1 LSNVNASGRASEH
14 CAQCRVN
21 VVPNKQ
27 KRQIRRL
34 GEREV
39 LEHLE
44 QQKSLT
50 VNQWK
55 IFVAATV
62 GDMLDFFDFYLIG
75 FVLAF
80 IVGGWHL
87 TYGQSGAILLSSG
100 IGAPLGSMFWGWMA
114 DRIGRRTVMILTV
127 LNFSLATGAMA
138 FTPEYGWLFLSI
150 CRFFVGMGVTGLYTV
165 DIAIVQEF
173 VPAYKRGWVTGMT
186 TSLLPAG
193 TLLGALA
200 GAFLEPSV
208 GWRGLFVVGLIPAL
222 LTLLIRAWVPESPHW
237 LIGKGRVDEA
247 RRSLAW
253 ALQVDPAS
261 IQLPATVAPVQK
273 TLWRELFKYP
283 RSLAAACLT
292 GISQTG
298 TVGLSLWMTTL
309 FVLVL
314 KVTPNH
320 ASYLIVWVGA
330 ISIFG
335 RFFCSWMSDAL
346 GRRPAVVIS
355 SLIGAATMSAAG
367 YLNSVYIGGVSIFYA
382 MILAQS
388 FFGSG
393 NYAIVGP
400 YMAEVW
406 PSKLRAS
413 GMGLGYGFGNL
424 GKFIGPA
431 GLAVIAGSSNFVS
444 PKATLDALIPAMNYF
459 GFWYLVSAFAIWFI
473 GIETRGR
480 TIGEI
485 DSTLTASPAVE
496 LAPEVVTR

>member
-1 LSNVNASGRASEH
+1 M
-14 CAQCRVN
+14 
-21 VVPNKQ
+21 
-27 KRQIRRL
+27 
-34 GEREV
+34 

-44 QQKSLT
+44 RQESLT
-50 VNQWK
+50 TNQWK
-55 IFVAATV
+55 IFAAATI

-75 FVLAF
+75 FILAF

-100 IGAPLGSMFWGWMA
+100 IGAPIGSLFWGWMA
-114 DRIGRRTVMILTV
+114 DKIGRRSVMILTV
-127 LNFSLATGAMA
+127 LNFSIATGLMA
-138 FTPEYGWLFLSI
+138 LTPDQGWLFLAI

-173 VPAYKRGWVTGMT
+173 VPAYKRGWITGLT
-186 TSLLPAG
+186 TTLLPAG

-200 GAFLEPSV
+200 GAYLEPSV
-208 GWRGLFVVGLIPAL
+208 GWRGLFAVGLLPAL

-237 LIGKGRVDEA
+237 LIGKGRLDEA
-247 RRSLAW
+247 RKSLAW
-253 ALQVDPAS
+253 ALMVDPAS
-261 IQLPATVAPVQK
+261 IQLPATAAVVEK
-273 TLWRELFKYP
+273 TAWVELFKYP
-283 RSLAAACLT
+283 RSMAAACLT

-309 FVLVL
+309 LVLVL
-314 KVTPNH
+314 KISPGD
-320 ASYLIVWVGA
+320 ASWLIIWVGA

-335 RFFCSWMSDAL
+335 RLFCAWMSDAI
-346 GRRPAVVIS
+346 GRRPAVVVSCVIA
-355 SLIGAATMSAAG
+355 AATMSLAG
-367 YLNSVYIGGVSIFYA
+367 YMSDVYIGGVSIFYV

-413 GMGLGYGFGNL
+413 GMGFGYGFGNL

-431 GLAVIAGSSNFVS
+431 GLAVIAGSTNFVT
-444 PKATLDALIPAMNYF
+444 PKATLAALVPAMNYF
-459 GFWYLVSAFAIWFI
+459 AFWYLVGAAAIWFI
-473 GIETRGR
+473 GFETRGR

-485 DSTLTASPAVE
+485 DGTLKASPEAGSSPG
-496 LAPEVVTR
+496 AAAQ

>member
-1 LSNVNASGRASEH
+1 M
-14 CAQCRVN
+14 
-21 VVPNKQ
+21 
-27 KRQIRRL
+27 
-34 GEREV
+34 

-44 QQKSLT
+44 KQTSLT
-50 VNQWK
+50 TNQWK
-55 IFVAATV
+55 IFAAATV

-80 IVGGWHL
+80 IVAGWHL

-100 IGAPLGSMFWGWMA
+100 IGAPIGSLFWGWMA

-127 LNFSLATGAMA
+127 LNFTLATGLMA
-138 FTPEYGWLFLSI
+138 LTPEHGWLFLTV

-173 VPAYKRGWVTGMT
+173 VPAYKRGWITGLT
-186 TSLLPAG
+186 TTLLPAG

-200 GAFLEPSV
+200 GAYLEPSI
-208 GWRGLFVVGLIPAL
+208 GWRGLFAVGLLPAG

-237 LIGKGRVDEA
+237 LIGKGRMDEA
-247 RRSLAW
+247 RQSLAW
-253 ALQVDPAS
+253 ALQVDPGS
-261 IQLPATVAPVQK
+261 IQLPTGAVVVEKAP
-273 TLWRELFKYP
+273 WRALFRYK
-283 RSLAAACLT
+283 RSLAVSCLT

-298 TVGLSLWMTTL
+298 TVGLSLWLTTL
-309 FVLVL
+309 LVLVL
-314 KVTPNH
+314 KISPVE
-320 ASYLIVWVGA
+320 ASWLIIWVGA
-330 ISIFG
+330 VSILG
-335 RFFCSWMSDAL
+335 RLFCAWISDAM
-346 GRRPAVVIS
+346 GRRRAVVLS
-355 SLIGAATMSAAG
+355 CVVAAVTMSLAG
-367 YLNSVYIGGVSIFYA
+367 YLSDIYIGEVSVFYL

-406 PSKLRAS
+406 PSQLRAS

-431 GLAVIAGSSNFVS
+431 GLAVIAGSTNFVT
-444 PKATLDALIPAMNYF
+444 PKATLAALVPAMNYF
-459 GFWYLVSAFAIWFI
+459 AFWYLVGAAAIWFL
-473 GIETRGR
+473 GIETKGR

-485 DSTLTASPAVE
+485 DGTLKAGTVAGGS
-496 LAPEVVTR
+496 R

>member
-1 LSNVNASGRASEH
+1 M
-14 CAQCRVN
+14 
-21 VVPNKQ
+21 
-27 KRQIRRL
+27 
-34 GEREV
+34 

-50 VNQWK
+50 ANQWK
-55 IFVAATV
+55 IFAAATV

-100 IGAPLGSMFWGWMA
+100 IGAPLGSLFWGWMA
-114 DRIGRRTVMILTV
+114 DKIGRRTVMILTV
-127 LNFSLATGAMA
+127 LNFTVATGVMA
-138 FTPEYGWLFLSI
+138 LTPEGGWLFLAV

-173 VPAYKRGWVTGMT
+173 VPAYKRGWVTGLT
-186 TSLLPAG
+186 TTLLPAG

-200 GAFLEPSV
+200 GTYLEPSI
-208 GWRGLFVVGLIPAL
+208 GWRGLFAVGLLPAG
-222 LTLLIRAWVPESPHW
+222 LTLMIRAWVPESPHW
-237 LIGKGRVDEA
+237 LIGKGRFDEA
-247 RRSLAW
+247 RKSLAW
-253 ALQVDPAS
+253 ALQVDPGE
-261 IQLPATVAPVQK
+261 IQLPTTIATVDK
-273 TLWRELFKYP
+273 TAWLELFRYP
-283 RSLAAACLT
+283 RSMLVACLT

-298 TVGLSLWMTTL
+298 SVGLSLWMTTL

-314 KVTPNH
+314 KISPGD
-320 ASYLIVWVGA
+320 ASFLIIWVGA
-330 ISIFG
+330 IAIFG
-335 RFFCSWMSDAL
+335 RLFCAWISDAM
-346 GRRPAVVIS
+346 GRRPAVVLS
-355 SLIGAATMSAAG
+355 SVLAAVTMSLAG
-367 YLNSVYIGGVSIFYA
+367 YLNNFFIGSVSIFYV

-406 PSKLRAS
+406 PSRLRAS

-431 GLAVIAGSSNFVS
+431 GLAVIAGSTNFVT
-444 PKATLDALIPAMNYF
+444 PKATLAALVPAMNYF
-459 GFWYLVSAFAIWFI
+459 AFWYLVAAVAIWFI

-480 TIGEI
+480 TIEEI
-485 DSTLTASPAVE
+485 DGTLTAPPAAESSPKVA
-496 LAPEVVTR
+496 AG

>member
-1 LSNVNASGRASEH
+1 M
-14 CAQCRVN
+14 
-21 VVPNKQ
+21 
-27 KRQIRRL
+27 
-34 GEREV
+34 

-44 QQKSLT
+44 RQVSLT
-50 VNQWK
+50 TNQWK
-55 IFVAATV
+55 IFAAAMI

-80 IVGGWHL
+80 IIGGWHL
-87 TYGQSGAILLSSG
+87 TYGQSGAILLASG
-100 IGAPLGSMFWGWMA
+100 IGAPIGSVFWGWMA
-114 DRIGRRTVMILTV
+114 DKVGRRQVMILTV

-138 FTPEYGWLFLSI
+138 FTPDHGWLFLSV

-165 DIAIVQEF
+165 DVAIVQEF
-173 VPAYKRGWVTGMT
+173 VPAYKRGWVTGLT

-193 TLLGALA
+193 TLLGAVA
-200 GAFLEPSV
+200 GAYLEPSV
-208 GWRGLFVVGLIPAL
+208 GWRGLFVVGLLPAA

-237 LIGKGRVDEA
+237 LIGKGRSEEA
-247 RRSLAW
+247 RQSLAW
-253 ALQVDPAS
+253 ALQVDPVS
-261 IQLPATVAPVQK
+261 IQLPAVAAKVEKTVWP
-273 TLWRELFKYP
+273 ELFKYP

-314 KVTPNH
+314 KTDPGH
-320 ASYLIVWVGA
+320 ASYLVIWVGA
-330 ISIFG
+330 IAIFG
-335 RFFCSWMSDAL
+335 RLFCAWMSDAI

-355 SLIGAATMSAAG
+355 CLMAAGTMSAAG
-367 YLNSVYIGGVSIFYA
+367 YLNDVSVGGVSVFYA

-406 PSKLRAS
+406 PARLRAS

-431 GLAVIAGSSNFVS
+431 GLAVIAGSDNFVT
-444 PKATLDALIPAMNYF
+444 PKATLAALVPAMNYF
-459 GFWYLVSAFAIWFI
+459 ALWYLVGAAAIWFI
-473 GIETRGR
+473 GIETKGR
-480 TIGEI
+480 TIAEI
-485 DSTLTASPAVE
+485 DGTLTGSPAVE
-496 LAPEVVTR
+496 LAPEVAAR

>member
-1 LSNVNASGRASEH
+1 M
-14 CAQCRVN
+14 
-21 VVPNKQ
+21 
-27 KRQIRRL
+27 
-34 GEREV
+34 

-44 QQKSLT
+44 QQESLT
-50 VNQWK
+50 TNQWK

-80 IVGGWHL
+80 IIGGWHL

-100 IGAPLGSMFWGWMA
+100 IGAPIGSLFWGWMA
-114 DRIGRRTVMILTV
+114 DKIGRRSVMILTV
-127 LNFSLATGAMA
+127 LNFTLATGLMA
-138 FTPEYGWLFLSI
+138 LTPEHGWLFLLV

-173 VPAYKRGWVTGMT
+173 VPAYKRGWITGLT
-186 TSLLPAG
+186 TTMLPAG

-200 GAFLEPSV
+200 GAYLEPSI
-208 GWRGLFVVGLIPAL
+208 GWRGLFAVGLLPAG
-222 LTLLIRAWVPESPHW
+222 LTLMIRAWVPESPHW
-237 LIGKGRVDEA
+237 LIGKGRLDEA
-247 RRSLAW
+247 RQSLAW

-261 IQLPATVAPVQK
+261 IQLPAGGAVVEK
-273 TLWRELFKYP
+273 TAWLELFRYP
-283 RSLAAACLT
+283 RSMAAACLT

-309 FVLVL
+309 LVLVL
-314 KVTPNH
+314 KISPGD
-320 ASYLIVWVGA
+320 ASWLIIWVGVVSVA
-330 ISIFG
+330 G
-335 RFFCSWMSDAL
+335 RLFCAWMSDAM
-346 GRRPAVVIS
+346 GRRGAVAVSCVI
-355 SLIGAATMSAAG
+355 AAGTMSMAG
-367 YLNSVYIGGVSIFYA
+367 YLSDVYVGTVSIFYV

-413 GMGLGYGFGNL
+413 GMGLAYGFGNL

-431 GLAVIAGSSNFVS
+431 GLAVIAGSTNFVT
-444 PKATLDALIPAMNYF
+444 PKATLAALVPAMNYF
-459 GFWYLVSAFAIWFI
+459 AFWYLVGAAAIWFI
-473 GIETRGR
+473 GIETKGR

-485 DSTLTASPAVE
+485 DGTLTGSPGVGSS
-496 LAPEVVTR
+496 T

>member
-1 LSNVNASGRASEH
+1 M
-14 CAQCRVN
+14 
-21 VVPNKQ
+21 
-27 KRQIRRL
+27 
-34 GEREV
+34 

-44 QQKSLT
+44 RQELLT
-50 VNQWK
+50 TNQYK
-55 IFVAATV
+55 IFAAALI

-100 IGAPLGSMFWGWMA
+100 IGAPLGSLFWGWMA
-114 DRIGRRTVMILTV
+114 DKVGRRKVMILTV
-127 LNFSLATGAMA
+127 LNFSIATGAMA
-138 FTPEYGWLFLSI
+138 LTPNQGWLFLSI

-173 VPAYKRGWVTGMT
+173 VPAYKRGWVTGLT

-193 TLLGALA
+193 TLLGAMA
-200 GAFLEPSV
+200 GAYLEPSV

-222 LTLLIRAWVPESPHW
+222 LTLLIRAWVPELPHW
-237 LIGKGRVDEA
+237 LIGKGRLDEA
-247 RRSLAW
+247 RKSLAW
-253 ALQVDPAS
+253 ALQVDPS
-261 IQLPATVAPVQK
+261 TIQLPTAVGEIQK
-273 TLWRELFKYP
+273 TVWRELFKYP
-283 RSLAAACLT
+283 RSLAVACLT

-298 TVGLSLWMTTL
+298 TVGLTLWLTTL
-309 FVLVL
+309 LVLVL
-314 KVTPNH
+314 RVTPNH
-320 ASYLIVWVGA
+320 ASYLVIWVGA

-335 RFFCSWMSDAL
+335 RLFCSWMSDAL
-346 GRRPAVVIS
+346 GRRLACVIS
-355 SLIGAATMSAAG
+355 CVIATTTMSLAG
-367 YLNSVYIGGVSIFYA
+367 YLHDVYIGGVSIFYV

-431 GLAVIAGSSNFVS
+431 GLAVIAGSDNFVT

-459 GFWYLVSAFAIWFI
+459 GFWYLVAAAAIWFI
-473 GIETRGR
+473 GFETKGR

-485 DSTLTASPAVE
+485 DSTLTASHTEE
-496 LAPEVVTR
+496 LASEVATR

>member
-1 LSNVNASGRASEH
+1 MILASSKNSNNGLHEDWEDSM
-14 CAQCRVN
+14 
-21 VVPNKQ
+21 
-27 KRQIRRL
+27 
-34 GEREV
+34 

-44 QQKSLT
+44 RQKSLT
-50 VNQWK
+50 PNQWK
-55 IFVAATV
+55 IFTAATV

-100 IGAPLGSMFWGWMA
+100 IGAPLGSLFWGWMA
-114 DRIGRRTVMILTV
+114 DRIGRRKVMILTV
-127 LNFSLATGAMA
+127 LNFSLATGLMA
-138 FTPEYGWLFLSI
+138 FTPEHGWLFLAI

-173 VPAYKRGWVTGMT
+173 VPAYKRGWITGLT
-186 TSLLPAG
+186 TALLPAG

-200 GAFLEPSV
+200 GTYLEPSV
-208 GWRGLFVVGLIPAL
+208 GWRGLFAVGLLPAG

-237 LIGKGRVDEA
+237 LIGKGRMDEA
-247 RRSLAW
+247 RKSLAW
-253 ALQVDPAS
+253 ALQVDPAY
-261 IQLPATVAPVQK
+261 IQLPTTVAAIEK
-273 TLWRELFKYP
+273 TAWRELFKYP
-283 RSLAAACLT
+283 RSMAAACLT

-298 TVGLSLWMTTL
+298 SVGLSLWMTTL

-314 KVTPNH
+314 RISPGE
-320 ASYLIVWVGA
+320 ASFLIIWVGA
-330 ISIFG
+330 IAIFG
-335 RFFCSWMSDAL
+335 RLFCAWISDAM
-346 GRRPAVVIS
+346 GRRPAVVLS
-355 SLIGAATMSAAG
+355 CLIAAVTMSAAG
-367 YLNSVYIGGVSIFYA
+367 YLNQVYIGTVSIFYA
-382 MILAQS
+382 MILVQS

-431 GLAVIAGSSNFVS
+431 GLAVIAGSDNFVT

-459 GFWYLVSAFAIWFI
+459 AIWYLVGAAAIWFI
-473 GIETRGR
+473 GFETRGR

-485 DSTLTASPAVE
+485 DSTLTAASAAE
-496 LAPEVVTR
+496 AAPEVAAE

>member
-1 LSNVNASGRASEH
+1 M
-14 CAQCRVN
+14 
-21 VVPNKQ
+21 
-27 KRQIRRL
+27 
-34 GEREV
+34 

-44 QQKSLT
+44 KQESLT
-50 VNQWK
+50 TNQWK
-55 IFVAATV
+55 IFAAATV

-100 IGAPLGSMFWGWMA
+100 IGAPIGSLFWGWMA
-114 DRIGRRTVMILTV
+114 DKIGRRKVMILTV
-127 LNFSLATGAMA
+127 LNFSLATGLMA
-138 FTPEYGWLFLSI
+138 LTPDHGWLFLAV

-173 VPAYKRGWVTGMT
+173 VPAYKRGWITGLT
-186 TSLLPAG
+186 TTLLPAG

-200 GAFLEPSV
+200 GAYLEPSI
-208 GWRGLFVVGLIPAL
+208 GWRGLFAVGLLPAV
-222 LTLLIRAWVPESPHW
+222 LTLVIRAWVPESPHW
-237 LIGKGRVDEA
+237 LIGKGRFDEA
-247 RRSLAW
+247 RKSLAW
-253 ALQVDPAS
+253 ALQVDPAT
-261 IQLPATVAPVQK
+261 IQLPTIVAKVEK
-273 TLWRELFKYP
+273 SAWLELFRYP
-283 RSLAAACLT
+283 RSMLAACLT

-314 KVTPNH
+314 KVSPGD
-320 ASYLIVWVGA
+320 ASWLIIWVGA

-335 RFFCSWMSDAL
+335 RLFCAWMSDAI
-346 GRRPAVVIS
+346 GRRPAVVVSCVI
-355 SLIGAATMSAAG
+355 AAGTMSLAG
-367 YLNSVYIGGVSIFYA
+367 YLSDVYIGTVSIFYV
-382 MILAQS
+382 MILMQS

-413 GMGLGYGFGNL
+413 GMGFGYGFGNL

-431 GLAVIAGSSNFVS
+431 GLAVIAGSDNFVT
-444 PKATLDALIPAMNYF
+444 PKATLAALVPAMNYF
-459 GFWYLVSAFAIWFI
+459 AFWYLVGAAAIWFI
-473 GIETRGR
+473 GFETKGR

-485 DSTLTASPAVE
+485 DSTLN
-496 LAPEVVTR
+496 APEGARSSSNVVAE

>member
-1 LSNVNASGRASEH
+1 M
-14 CAQCRVN
+14 
-21 VVPNKQ
+21 
-27 KRQIRRL
+27 
-34 GEREV
+34 

-44 QQKSLT
+44 RQVSLT
-50 VNQWK
+50 KNQYK
-55 IFVAATV
+55 IFAAALI

-100 IGAPLGSMFWGWMA
+100 IGAPLGSLFWGWMA
-114 DRIGRRTVMILTV
+114 DKIGRRKVMILTV
-127 LNFSLATGAMA
+127 LNFSIATGAMA
-138 FTPEYGWLFLSI
+138 LTPDQGWLFLSI

-173 VPAYKRGWVTGMT
+173 VPAYKRGWVTGLT

-200 GAFLEPSV
+200 GAFLEPYV
-208 GWRGLFVVGLIPAL
+208 AWRGLFVVGLVPAL

-237 LIGKGRVDEA
+237 LIGKGRLDEA
-247 RRSLAW
+247 RKSLAW
-253 ALQVDPAS
+253 ALQVDPAT
-261 IQLPATVAPVQK
+261 IQLPAVTGEIQK
-273 TLWRELFKYP
+273 TVWRELFKYP
-283 RSLAAACLT
+283 RSMVVACLT

-298 TVGLSLWMTTL
+298 TVGLSLWLTTL
-309 FVLVL
+309 LVLVL
-314 KVTPNH
+314 RVNPNH
-320 ASYLIVWVGA
+320 ASYLIIWVGVV
-330 ISIFG
+330 SIFG
-335 RFFCSWMSDAL
+335 RLFCSWMSDAL

-355 SLIGAATMSAAG
+355 CVIAAATMSAAG
-367 YLNSVYIGGVSIFYA
+367 YLSSTVIGGVSIFYV

-431 GLAVIAGSSNFVS
+431 GLAVIAGSDNFVT

-459 GFWYLVSAFAIWFI
+459 GFWYLVGAVAIWFI
-473 GIETRGR
+473 GFETKGR
-480 TIGEI
+480 TIAEI
-485 DSTLTASPAVE
+485 DSTLTASSE
-496 LAPEVVTR
+496 GQLAPSVVTR

>member
-1 LSNVNASGRASEH
+1 M
-14 CAQCRVN
+14 
-21 VVPNKQ
+21 
-27 KRQIRRL
+27 
-34 GEREV
+34 

-44 QQKSLT
+44 RQVSLT
-50 VNQWK
+50 TNQWK
-55 IFVAATV
+55 IFAAAMI

-80 IVGGWHL
+80 IIGGWHL
-87 TYGQSGAILLSSG
+87 TYGQSGAILLASG
-100 IGAPLGSMFWGWMA
+100 IGAPIGSVFWGWMA
-114 DRIGRRTVMILTV
+114 DKVGRRRVMILTV

-138 FTPEYGWLFLSI
+138 FTPDHGWLFLSV

-165 DIAIVQEF
+165 DVAIVQEF
-173 VPAYKRGWVTGMT
+173 VPAYKRGWITGLT

-193 TLLGALA
+193 TLLGAVA
-200 GAFLEPSV
+200 GAYLEPSV
-208 GWRGLFVVGLIPAL
+208 GWRGLFVVGLLPAA

-237 LIGKGRVDEA
+237 LIGKGRSEEA
-247 RRSLAW
+247 RQSLAW
-253 ALQVDPAS
+253 ALQVDPVS
-261 IQLPATVAPVQK
+261 IQLPAVAAKVEKTVWP
-273 TLWRELFKYP
+273 ELFKYP

-314 KVTPNH
+314 KTDPGH
-320 ASYLIVWVGA
+320 ASYLVIWVGA
-330 ISIFG
+330 IAIFG
-335 RFFCSWMSDAL
+335 RLFCAWMSDAI

-355 SLIGAATMSAAG
+355 CLMAAGTMSAAG
-367 YLNSVYIGGVSIFYA
+367 YLNDVSVGGVSVFYA

-406 PSKLRAS
+406 PARLRAS

-431 GLAVIAGSSNFVS
+431 GLAVIAGSDNFVT
-444 PKATLDALIPAMNYF
+444 PKATLAALVPAMNYF
-459 GFWYLVSAFAIWFI
+459 ALWYLVGAAAIWFI
-473 GIETRGR
+473 GIETKGR
-480 TIGEI
+480 TIAEI
-485 DSTLTASPAVE
+485 DGTLTGSPAVE
-496 LAPEVVTR
+496 LAPEVAAR

>member
-1 LSNVNASGRASEH
+1 M
-14 CAQCRVN
+14 
-21 VVPNKQ
+21 
-27 KRQIRRL
+27 
-34 GEREV
+34 

-44 QQKSLT
+44 RQKSLT
-50 VNQWK
+50 TNQWK
-55 IFVAATV
+55 IFAAATV

-100 IGAPLGSMFWGWMA
+100 IGAPLGSLFWGWMA
-114 DRIGRRTVMILTV
+114 DKIGRRKVMILTV
-127 LNFSLATGAMA
+127 LNFSIATGLMA
-138 FTPEYGWLFLSI
+138 LTPDQGWLFLAI

-173 VPAYKRGWVTGMT
+173 VPAYKRGWITGLT
-186 TSLLPAG
+186 TTLLPAG

-200 GAFLEPSV
+200 GAYLEPSV
-208 GWRGLFVVGLIPAL
+208 GWRGLFVVGLLPAG

-237 LIGKGRVDEA
+237 LIGKGRHDEA

-253 ALQVDPAS
+253 ALQVDPAT
-261 IQLPATVAPVQK
+261 IQLPAAGGKIEKTV
-273 TLWRELFKYP
+273 WRELFKYP
-283 RSLAAACLT
+283 RSMLAACLT

-298 TVGLSLWMTTL
+298 SVGLSLWMTTL

-314 KVTPNH
+314 KIKPGE
-320 ASYLIVWVGA
+320 ASFLIIWVGA

-335 RFFCSWMSDAL
+335 RLFCAWISDAM
-346 GRRPAVVIS
+346 GRRPAVVVS
-355 SLIGAATMSAAG
+355 CLIAAATMSLAG
-367 YLNSVYIGGVSIFYA
+367 YMNQVYIGTVSMFYV

-413 GMGLGYGFGNL
+413 GMGFGYGFGNL

-431 GLAVIAGSSNFVS
+431 GLAVIAGSDNFVT

-459 GFWYLVSAFAIWFI
+459 AFWYLVGAAAIWFI
-473 GIETRGR
+473 GFETRGR

-485 DSTLTASPAVE
+485 DSTLNAAAAAGSSTKVPAE
-496 LAPEVVTR
+496 

>member
-1 LSNVNASGRASEH
+1 M
-14 CAQCRVN
+14 
-21 VVPNKQ
+21 
-27 KRQIRRL
+27 
-34 GEREV
+34 

-44 QQKSLT
+44 KQVSLT
-50 VNQWK
+50 TNQWK
-55 IFVAATV
+55 IFVAATI

-100 IGAPLGSMFWGWMA
+100 IGAPLGSIFWGWMA
-114 DRIGRRTVMILTV
+114 DKVGRRKVMILTV
-127 LNFSLATGAMA
+127 LNFSIATGAMA
-138 FTPEYGWLFLSI
+138 LTPDHGWLYLSI

-173 VPAYKRGWVTGMT
+173 VPAYKRGWVTGLT

-200 GAFLEPSV
+200 GAYLEPSV
-208 GWRGLFVVGLIPAL
+208 GWRGLFVVGLLPAA
-222 LTLLIRAWVPESPHW
+222 LTLLIRSWVPESPHW
-237 LIGKGRVDEA
+237 LIGKGRHDEA
-247 RRSLAW
+247 RKSLAW

-261 IQLPATVAPVQK
+261 IQLPTAVAEVDK
-273 TLWRELFKYP
+273 VSWHELFKYP
-283 RSLAAACLT
+283 RSLAVACLT

-298 TVGLSLWMTTL
+298 TVGLTLWLTTL
-309 FVLVL
+309 LVLVIGI
-314 KVTPNH
+314 TPNE
-320 ASYLIVWVGA
+320 ASFLVIWFGVV
-330 ISIFG
+330 SIFG

-355 SLIGAATMSAAG
+355 CLIATATMSLAG
-367 YLNSVYIGGVSIFYA
+367 YLNQVFIGGVSLFYV

-413 GMGLGYGFGNL
+413 GMGFGYGFGNL

-431 GLAVIAGSSNFVS
+431 GLAVIAGSNNFVS

-459 GFWYLVSAFAIWFI
+459 GFWYLVAAAAIWFI
-473 GIETRGR
+473 GIETKGR
-480 TIGEI
+480 TIAEI
-485 DSTLTASPAVE
+485 DSALTASSAGE
-496 LAPEVVTR
+496 

>member
-1 LSNVNASGRASEH
+1 M
-14 CAQCRVN
+14 
-21 VVPNKQ
+21 
-27 KRQIRRL
+27 
-34 GEREV
+34 

-44 QQKSLT
+44 RQKSLT
-50 VNQWK
+50 ANQYK
-55 IFVAATV
+55 ICIAATI

-100 IGAPLGSMFWGWMA
+100 IGAPLGSIFWGWVA
-114 DRIGRRTVMILTV
+114 DKIGRRKVMILTV
-127 LNFSLATGAMA
+127 LNFSIATGAMA
-138 FTPEYGWLFLSI
+138 FTPNGGWLFLSV

-173 VPAYKRGWVTGMT
+173 VPAYKRGWITGLT

-193 TLLGALA
+193 TILGALS
-200 GAFLEPSV
+200 GAFLEHAV
-208 GWRGLFVVGLIPAL
+208 GWRGLFVVGLLPAA

-237 LIGKGRVDEA
+237 LIGKGRLAEA
-247 RRSLAW
+247 RKSLAW
-253 ALQVDPAS
+253 ALQVDPET
-261 IQLPATVAPVQK
+261 IQLPAATAAAESVA
-273 TLWRELFKYP
+273 WRELFKYP
-283 RSLAAACLT
+283 CSLIVSCLT

-298 TVGLSLWMTTL
+298 TVGLSLWITTL
-309 FVLVL
+309 LVLVL
-314 KVTPNH
+314 KISPRE
-320 ASYLIVWVGA
+320 ASYLVIWVGV
-330 ISIFG
+330 ISILG
-335 RFFCSWMSDAL
+335 RFFCAWMSDAF

-355 SLIGAATMSAAG
+355 CVIATATMSLAG
-367 YLNSVYIGGVSIFYA
+367 YLNNVFIGGVSMFYV

-406 PSKLRAS
+406 PAKLRAS
-413 GMGLGYGFGNL
+413 GMGFGYGFGNL

-431 GLAVIAGSSNFVS
+431 GLAVIAGSSNFVT
-444 PKATLDALIPAMNYF
+444 PKATLDALVPAMNYF
-459 GFWYLVSAFAIWFI
+459 GIWYLVAAAAIWFI

-480 TIGEI
+480 TIAEI
-485 DSTLTASPAVE
+485 DSALTAPEAE
-496 LAPEVVTR
+496 LASEQAGR

>member
-1 LSNVNASGRASEH
+1 M
-14 CAQCRVN
+14 
-21 VVPNKQ
+21 
-27 KRQIRRL
+27 
-34 GEREV
+34 

-44 QQKSLT
+44 RQESLT
-50 VNQWK
+50 KNQWK
-55 IFVAATV
+55 IFTAATV

-100 IGAPLGSMFWGWMA
+100 IGAPLGSVFWGWMA
-114 DRIGRRTVMILTV
+114 DKIGRRKVMILTV
-127 LNFSLATGAMA
+127 LNFSLATGLMA
-138 FTPEYGWLFLSI
+138 LTPERGWLFLAV

-173 VPAYKRGWVTGMT
+173 VPATKRGWITGLT
-186 TSLLPAG
+186 TTLLPAG

-200 GAFLEPSV
+200 GTYLEPSV
-208 GWRGLFVVGLIPAL
+208 GWRGLFAVGLLPAG

-237 LIGKGRVDEA
+237 LIGKGRLDEA

-253 ALQVDPAS
+253 ALQVDPTS
-261 IQLPATVAPVQK
+261 IQLPTTVAQVDK

-283 RSLAAACLT
+283 RSMAAACLT

-298 TVGLSLWMTTL
+298 GVGLSLWMTTL

-314 KVTPNH
+314 RISPGD
-320 ASYLIVWVGA
+320 ASFLIIWVGA
-330 ISIFG
+330 ISIVG
-335 RFFCSWMSDAL
+335 RLFCSWISDAM
-346 GRRPAVVIS
+346 GRRPAVVLSCLIAAAAM
-355 SLIGAATMSAAG
+355 SLTG
-367 YLNSVYIGGVSIFYA
+367 YLNQVYVGTVSMFYV
-382 MILAQS
+382 MILVQS

-393 NYAIVGP
+393 TYAVVGP

-431 GLAVIAGSSNFVS
+431 GLAVIAGSDNFVT
-444 PKATLDALIPAMNYF
+444 PKATLAALIPAMNYF
-459 GFWYLVSAFAIWFI
+459 AFWYLVGAAAIWFI

-485 DSTLTASPAVE
+485 DSTLTAAAAARSSPDVAE
-496 LAPEVVTR
+496 

>member
-1 LSNVNASGRASEH
+1 M
-14 CAQCRVN
+14 
-21 VVPNKQ
+21 
-27 KRQIRRL
+27 
-34 GEREV
+34 

-44 QQKSLT
+44 RQVSLT
-50 VNQWK
+50 TNQYK
-55 IFVAATV
+55 IFAAALI

-100 IGAPLGSMFWGWMA
+100 IGAPLGSLFWGWMA
-114 DRIGRRTVMILTV
+114 DKIGRRKVMILTV
-127 LNFSLATGAMA
+127 LNFSIATGAMA
-138 FTPEYGWLFLSI
+138 LTPSQGWLFLAI

-173 VPAYKRGWVTGMT
+173 VPAYKRGWVTGVT

-200 GAFLEPSV
+200 GAYLEPSV
-208 GWRGLFVVGLIPAL
+208 GWRGLFIVGLIPAL

-247 RRSLAW
+247 RKSLAW
-253 ALQVDPAS
+253 ALQVDPET
-261 IQLPATVAPVQK
+261 IQLPSAVPQIQK
-273 TLWRELFKYP
+273 TAWRELFRYP
-283 RSLAAACLT
+283 RSLAVACLT

-298 TVGLSLWMTTL
+298 TVGLTLWLTTL
-309 FVLVL
+309 LVLVL
-314 KVTPNH
+314 RVSPNH
-320 ASYLIVWVGA
+320 ASYLVIWVGV

-335 RFFCSWMSDAL
+335 RLFCSWMSDAM

-355 SLIGAATMSAAG
+355 CVIAAATMSLAG
-367 YLNSVYIGGVSIFYA
+367 YLHDITIGGVSIFYA

-413 GMGLGYGFGNL
+413 GMGLGYGVGNL

-431 GLAVIAGSSNFVS
+431 GLAVIAGSDNFVT

-459 GFWYLVSAFAIWFI
+459 GFWYLVAAVAIWFI
-473 GIETRGR
+473 GFETKGR
-480 TIGEI
+480 TIGQI
-485 DSTLTASPAVE
+485 DSALATSETEE
-496 LAPEVVTR
+496 LAPEVATR